1 MLYDMNASFENPS
14 TIKKLQKHFGA
25 DAITDIESG
34 RKKMLDIYKNW
45 EKAVAWVWSTATD
58 AVIDGEAIPTLGTY
72 VEKQLSQ
79 YLFTADKYYVE
90 DSENGGYIL
99 AKTFDEEATYYLLNN
114 DNQYI
119 GVTVTNKEDSVYAKG
134 IYYTKENDNYVLAEG
149 DFDASK
155 VYYELRKD
163 VSNIDEKWRLK
174 APVTYG
180 TTTYEYD
187 TQEYR
192 LAKFKNEIEDHF
204 NLEYLV
210 TYFV

>member
-1 MLYDMNASFENPS
+1 MAECWEFENNSRGFCSFRDPWNRKELSFKAPEGQNNEFTAHGAPIVADYFEYRYNANDDYIDMLYDMNASFENPS

-25 DAITDIESG
+25 NAITDIESG

-119 GVTVTNKEDSVYAKG
+119 GVTVTNK
-134 IYYTKENDNYVLAEG
+134 
-149 DFDASK
+149 
-155 VYYELRKD
+155 
-163 VSNIDEKWRLK
+163 
-174 APVTYG
+174 
-180 TTTYEYD
+180 
-187 TQEYR
+187 
-192 LAKFKNEIEDHF
+192 
-204 NLEYLV
+204 
-210 TYFV
+210 